1 MEGHV
6 KIWKFGKIIQK
17 NDPFKSRATFEPV
30 HHQLIKEECMKQTL
44 QSGGTVS
51 LPPVVHDPPRPV
63 HKHCIWIVGNILL
76 HCTLST

>member
-1 MEGHV
+1 
-6 KIWKFGKIIQK
+6 
-17 NDPFKSRATFEPV
+17 
-30 HHQLIKEECMKQTL
+30 MKQTL

-76 HCTLST
+76 FCT